1 MTFARRAVCVS
12 LLLMILMAAPAQAAL
27 FLVFETKSYTPS
39 GYEIARTGGVGA
51 PGEVTFAPAPAG
63 KGAMSGIDAMPVF
76 VTNGAAPSSVES
88 IEDLQGVEG
97 MTRVGDLRPD
107 GQQTG
112 HLEFKTPDLPPG
124 DYQLVAYCP
133 TCAPYSA
140 GANVVALAPFRIV
153 AGAERASSGANR
165 TPVFVG
171 AIALVLFVRVGMDL
185 ET

>member
-124 DYQLVAYCP
+124 EFSVLYVDPPWRYDHSSTPDL
-133 TCAPYSA
+133 
-140 GANVVALAPFRIV
+140 
-153 AGAERASSGANR
+153 RAVENQD
-165 TPVFVG
+165 P
-171 AIALVLFVRVGMDL
+171 
-185 ET
+185 